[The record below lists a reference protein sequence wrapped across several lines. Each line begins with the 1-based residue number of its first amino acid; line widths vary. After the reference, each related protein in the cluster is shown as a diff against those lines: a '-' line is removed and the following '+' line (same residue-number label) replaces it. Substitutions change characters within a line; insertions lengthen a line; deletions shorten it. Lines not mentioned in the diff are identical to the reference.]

1 MKKTI
6 LTILLAVASFGLFAQ
21 SIQYKQ
27 TSITI
32 TNDGGFS
39 TLQNAIR
46 YSIVSNL
53 SDANTLEVLFPDIK
67 FELVNGKLQYVS
79 SVQVPTMWDVIEQ
92 FTIQQDDLGKTV
104 KSAIILWSTKLIYQ
118 LNLLELKNIN
128 DWNINE

>member
-6 LTILLAVASFGLFAQ
+6 LTLILAVASFGLFAQ

-46 YSIVSNL
+46 YSIVSDLN
-53 SDANTLEVLFPDIK
+53 DADTLEALFPNVK
-67 FELVNGKLQYVS
+67 FELVNGKLQYAS
-79 SVQVPTMWDVIEQ
+79 AVQVPTMWDVIEQ

-104 KSAIILWSTKLIYQ
+104 KSAIILWSINLIYQ
-118 LNLLELKNIN
+118 LNLLELENIN
-128 DWNINE
+128 DWGINE